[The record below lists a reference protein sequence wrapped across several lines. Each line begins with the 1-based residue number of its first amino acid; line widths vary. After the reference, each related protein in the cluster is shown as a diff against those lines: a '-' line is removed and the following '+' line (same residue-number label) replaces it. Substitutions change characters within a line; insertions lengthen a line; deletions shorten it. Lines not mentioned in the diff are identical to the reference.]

1 MLTVGV
7 DLAAQPAGTALAA
20 IEWQDG
26 AARLVELEVGIVDS
40 RIVDLSRGAAC
51 VGIDVPF
58 GWPIEFAQFIAA
70 HINREAAPRDFSGK
84 EWRQRIR
91 FRDTDRYVRE
101 RIGKWPLSVATDLLS
116 LAAMHGAELLEAFE
130 AAGTVVDRAGRG
142 TLVEVYPAASLRIW
156 GIDASGYKRN
166 TDDLRATAARV
177 LAEAPWLSV
186 SAGHRELIATSDD
199 ALDSLI
205 ACFTARAHALGLTG
219 AVPEGMVAVAEVEGW
234 IALPTG
240 AVADLVGERGDL
252 DALDRRG

>member
-40 RIVDLSRGAAC
+40 RIVELSRGAAC

-70 HINREAAPRDFSGK
+70 HRKREVAPRDFSGK

-130 AAGTVVDRAGRG
+130 DAGVAVDRAGRG
-142 TLVEVYPAASLRIW
+142 VLVEVYPAASLRIW
-156 GIDASGYKRN
+156 RIDTAGYKRN
-166 TDDLRATAARV
+166 VADLEATAARV
-177 LAEAPWLSV
+177 LAAVPWLTV
-186 SAGHRELIATSDD
+186 SAEHERLLALSDD
-199 ALDSLI
+199 ALDSLV
-205 ACFTARAHALGLTG
+205 ACLTARAHAVGRTEG
-219 AVPEGMVAVAEVEGW
+219 VPEEFLAAAEVEGW
-234 IALPTG
+234 IALPVG
-240 AVADLVGERGDL
+240 DVGELGSQE
-252 DALDRRG
+252 G